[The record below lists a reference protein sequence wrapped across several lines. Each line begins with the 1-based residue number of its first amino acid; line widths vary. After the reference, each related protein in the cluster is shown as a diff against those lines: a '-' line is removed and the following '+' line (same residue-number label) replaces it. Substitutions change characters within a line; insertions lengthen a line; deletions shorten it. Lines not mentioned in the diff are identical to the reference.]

1 MLCRTLKQRRRTVRG
16 ARREAGGNALK
27 RGEMLG
33 NRPPLRLM
41 SPTER
46 RRFWMAQTRLAL
58 PALSTL
64 GLMLLMTAPLPM
76 VLPLM
81 PPLGVLAVF
90 VWSMFQPGLMPPW
103 VAFLLGLAAD
113 VLVGQPLG
121 VEATALAL
129 VAMFV
134 RGFEARYGH
143 HAHGFDW
150 AMAALMLAAHALMVW
165 ILMALAGQ
173 TVALAPM
180 GWSWLTGLLA
190 YPAVAMLCGW
200 LQRRAF
206 GLGRR

>member
-1 MLCRTLKQRRRTVRG
+1 
-16 ARREAGGNALK
+16 LK
-27 RGEMLG
+27 RGETLG
-33 NRPPLRLM
+33 SRPPLRLM
-41 SPTER
+41 SAGEQ
-46 RRFWMAQTRLAL
+46 RRFLLAQTRLAL

-64 GLMLLMTAPLPM
+64 ALLLLMTAPLPI

-103 VAFLLGLAAD
+103 VAFLLGLVAD
-113 VLVGQPLG
+113 VLFGQPLG
-121 VEATALAL
+121 VDATALAL

-150 AMAALMLAAHALMVW
+150 AMAALMTAAHALLVW
-165 ILMALAGQ
+165 QLMALAGRE
-173 TVALAPM
+173 VALAPM
-180 GWSWLTGLLA
+180 GWNCLTGLLA

-206 GLGRR
+206 GLMRR